1 MNFNPNNIWKN
12 KQVFITGICGTV
24 GKQILSILSKQDSVK
39 IIGIDINESELF
51 FLKDNYRKRNNIDL
65 FYCDI
70 KETKDMAR
78 LAKNSDY
85 IIHTA
90 ALKHV
95 NICENSPLDA
105 IKTNVLGT
113 QAIVDLADEID
124 CDRVLFTSTDKAVNP
139 TNVMGTSKLLAER
152 LMSSADFRGKKNSP
166 KFISTRFGNV
176 LGSHGSVIPLFKRQI
191 ESGGPITLTD
201 GSMTRFI
208 MTLEEATKL
217 VLESMF
223 IGNGGEVFVT
233 KMPVIKIVDLAECMA
248 ELLAPKFG
256 YKKDDIKI
264 EIIGSRPGEK
274 IYEELTNSE
283 EIRRTIEMENFLC
296 ILPSNSNYSSKS
308 ILKNY
313 PKTTGKKVE
322 KPYNSSLETSMTKKE
337 LKYYLIEKK
346 LV

>member
-1 MNFNPNNIWKN
+1 MNSNSNNNWSH

-24 GKQILSILSKQDSVK
+24 GKQILSILLGQNNIK

-51 FLKDNYRKRNNIDL
+51 FLKDSYRNSNNIKL

-70 KETKDMAR
+70 RDNKEMLR

-95 NICENSPLDA
+95 NICENSPFDS

-113 QAIVDLADEID
+113 QAIIDLAEEIK
-124 CDRVLFTSTDKAVNP
+124 CDKVLFTSTDKAVNP

-152 LMSSADFRGKKNSP
+152 LMSSADFRGDESSP
-166 KFISTRFGNV
+166 KYISTRFGNV
-176 LGSHGSVIPLFKRQI
+176 LGSHGSVIPLFKKQI
-191 ESGGPITLTD
+191 KSGGPITLTD
-201 GSMTRFI
+201 KSMSRFI

-223 IGNGGEVFVT
+223 IGKGGEVFVT
-233 KMPVIKIVDLAECMA
+233 KMPVINIMDLAGCLI
-248 ELLAPKFG
+248 ELLAPKYG
-256 YKKDDIKI
+256 YKPREI
-264 EIIGSRPGEK
+264 EIEMIGSRPGEK
-274 IYEELTNSE
+274 TYEELTNSE
-283 EIRRTIEMENFLC
+283 EIRRTIEMKNFLC
-296 ILPSNSNYSSKS
+296 ILPTNSDYKSDHIINQYPNVISKN
-308 ILKNY
+308 ID
-313 PKTTGKKVE
+313 
-322 KPYNSSLETSMTKKE
+322 KPYNSSVESPMSKE
-337 LKYYLIEKK
+337 DLKNYLIDKK